1 MDTKILILNE
11 GSRCQNWGLQ
21 ACTEG
26 LLHIIAQENIGAD
39 FMQFD
44 HAYMHRRY
52 SFEPRF
58 FGGKKL
64 FAYNS
69 RVAKKY
75 FPVFHV
81 LPRVADEFEFIADLW
96 LQGKGG
102 RGADEF
108 IEKARGADAV
118 IFNAEGSTYRD
129 DNICAL
135 KGLFMLWF
143 AKTKLGKRSLF
154 LNGSV
159 TLTRVDAT
167 LPAMVKKVFSAIDVA
182 AVREPDSY
190 RNILDY
196 YPELEGKI
204 RMVPDSTYALELDQR
219 TLGDCKFLDLNFF
232 ALSLSML
239 PVDFRRTRDTSSL
252 VHMIRELK
260 KIVPNAVLLGK
271 DKEDQILK
279 DVARLTGAFFIGP
292 SYDYQSVLNILKR
305 AKFIISGRY
314 HNAIFATKVGCPVI
328 PMHTSSQKIY
338 GLAALFK
345 GIMPKPIDPTD
356 LWNEEKRVLNHASLI
371 LEQGDSLRTAYKERA
386 AELREE
392 ALRLAGSI
400 RDILV
405 VPEKSEI
412 SYSGN
417 TRR

>member
-1 MDTKILILNE
+1 MVTKILILNH
-11 GSRCQNWGLQ
+11 GSHCQNWGLQ
-21 ACTEG
+21 ACTDG
-26 LLHIIAQENIGAD
+26 LLHIIAQENIDAD

-52 SFEPRF
+52 SFEPRL

-64 FAYNS
+64 FAYGS
-69 RVAKKY
+69 RIAKR
-75 FPVFHV
+75 FLPVFHV
-81 LPRVADEFEFIADLW
+81 LPRVADEFEYTADLW

-102 RGADEF
+102 QGAKEF
-108 IEKARGADAV
+108 IEKARVADAV

-129 DNICAL
+129 NNIGAV

-143 AKTKLGKRSLF
+143 AKTKLCKRSLF

-167 LPAMVKKVFSAIDVA
+167 LPAMVKKVFTTIDMTS
-182 AVREPDSY
+182 VREPDSY
-190 RNILDY
+190 QNTLHY

-204 RMVPDSTYALELDQR
+204 RLFPDSTYALELDQR
-219 TLGDCKFLDLNFF
+219 TLEDLKFLDLDFF
-232 ALSLSML
+232 TLSLSML
-239 PVDFRRTRDTSSL
+239 PVDFRKTRDTSSL
-252 VHMIRELK
+252 VHMIQELK

-279 DVARLTGAFFIGP
+279 DVAKLTGSFFVGP
-292 SYDYQSVLNILKR
+292 SYDYQSVLHILKR
-305 AKFIISGRY
+305 AKFICSGRY

-338 GLAALFK
+338 GLASLFN

-356 LWNEEKRVLNHASLI
+356 LWNEEKWVLHHARAI
-371 LEQGDSLRTAYKERA
+371 LEKGDSLRTAYKERA

-392 ALRLAGSI
+392 ALRLSGSI
-400 RDILV
+400 RDILD
-405 VPEKSEI
+405 KI
-412 SYSGN
+412 S
-417 TRR
+417 

>member
-1 MDTKILILNE
+1 MAAKILTLND
-11 GSRCQNWGLQ
+11 GSLCQNWGLQ

-26 LLHIIAQENIGAD
+26 LIYIIKQENSDAD
-39 FMQFD
+39 LIQFD

-58 FGGKKL
+58 YGGKKI

-69 RVAKKY
+69 RIAKKY

-81 LPRVADEFEFIADLW
+81 LPRVADEFNYIADLW

-108 IEKARGADAV
+108 LEKTGRADAV
-118 IFNAEGSTYRD
+118 VFNAEGSTYRD

-135 KGLFMLWF
+135 KGLFMLWL
-143 AKTKLGKRSLF
+143 AKTKLDKRALF

-167 LPAMVKKVFSAIDVA
+167 LPAMVKKVFDAIDMA

-190 RNILDY
+190 QNILEY

-204 RMVPDSTYALELDQR
+204 CMVPDSTYALDLERQ
-219 TLGDCKFLDLNFF
+219 TLEDCKFPDRNFF

-239 PVDFRRTRDTSSL
+239 PVDFRRTKNTSSL
-252 VHMIRELK
+252 VHMIKELK

-271 DKEDQILK
+271 DKEDQILNE
-279 DVARLTGAFFIGP
+279 VARLTGSFFVGP
-292 SYDYQSVLNILKR
+292 SYGYQSILNILKR
-305 AKFIISGRY
+305 ADFIVSGRY

-328 PMHTSSQKIY
+328 PLHTSSQKIY
-338 GLAALFK
+338 GLASLFK
-345 GIMPKPIDPTD
+345 GLMPKPIDPTD
-356 LWNEEKRVLNHASLI
+356 LWNEEKCVLNHAGAI
-371 LEQGDSLRTAYKERA
+371 LEQGDSLRVAYTERA
-386 AELREE
+386 AKLREE
-392 ALRLAGSI
+392 ALRLSGSI
-400 RDILV
+400 RDIL
-405 VPEKSEI
+405 EKPLPFQNE
-412 SYSGN
+412 
-417 TRR
+417 

>member
-1 MDTKILILNE
+1 MVIKILTLND

-21 ACTEG
+21 ACTDG
-26 LLHIIAQENIGAD
+26 LLHIIAQENIDVD

-52 SFEPRF
+52 SFEPRL

-69 RVAKKY
+69 RVAKRY

-81 LPRVADEFEFIADLW
+81 LPRVADEFEYTADLW

-102 RGADEF
+102 CGANEF
-108 IEKARGADAV
+108 LEKARGADAV
-118 IFNAEGSTYRD
+118 VFNAEGSTYRD
-129 DNICAL
+129 NNICAL

-167 LPAMVKKVFSAIDVA
+167 LPAMVKKVFSAIDMA

-190 RNILDY
+190 QNILEY
-196 YPELEGKI
+196 YPELAGKI

-219 TLGDCKFLDLNFF
+219 TLGDCKFLDQDFF
-232 ALSLSML
+232 GLSLSML
-239 PVDFRRTRDTSSL
+239 PVDSRRTRDTSSL
-252 VHMIRELK
+252 VHMLKELK
-260 KIVPNAVLLGK
+260 KIVPNAVLLAK

-279 DVARLTGAFFIGP
+279 DVARLTGSFFVGP
-292 SYDYQSVLNILKR
+292 SYDYQSVAHILKR
-305 AKFIISGRY
+305 AKFIFSGRY

-338 GLAALFK
+338 GLASLFS
-345 GIMPKPIDPTD
+345 GIMPTPIDPTD
-356 LWNEEKRVLNHASLI
+356 LWNEKKWVLHHARAI

-386 AELREE
+386 AELGEE
-392 ALRLAGSI
+392 ALRLSGSI
-400 RDILV
+400 RDILD
-405 VPEKSEI
+405 KI
-412 SYSGN
+412 S
-417 TRR
+417 

>member
-1 MDTKILILNE
+1 MATKILILNN
-11 GSRCQNWGLQ
+11 GSHCQNWGLQ

-26 LLHIIAQENIGAD
+26 LLNIIARENIDAD

-44 HAYMHRRY
+44 HSYMHRRY
-52 SFEPRF
+52 SFEPRLL
-58 FGGKKL
+58 GGKKL

-69 RVAKKY
+69 RVAKRY

-81 LPRVADEFEFIADLW
+81 LPRVADEFEHIADLW

-108 IEKARGADAV
+108 LEKARGADAI

-135 KGLFMLWF
+135 KGLFMLWL
-143 AKTKLGKRSLF
+143 AKTKLDKKSLF

-167 LPAMVKKVFSAIDVA
+167 LPAMIKKVFGAIDMA

-190 RNILDY
+190 RNIVEY

-204 RMVPDSTYALELDQR
+204 HMVPDSTFALEVDQR
-219 TLGDCKFLDLNFF
+219 TLEDCKFLDLDFF
-232 ALSLSML
+232 VLSLSML
-239 PVDFRRTRDTSSL
+239 PVDFLRTRDTSSL
-252 VHMIRELK
+252 VHLIQELK
-260 KIVPNAVLLGK
+260 KTIPNAVLMGK

-279 DVARLTGAFFIGP
+279 EAARLTGSFFIGP

-305 AKFIISGRY
+305 AKFIVSGRY

-328 PMHTSSQKIY
+328 PLHTSSQKIY
-338 GLAALFK
+338 GLVSLFN
-345 GIMPKPIDPTD
+345 GTMPKPIDPTD
-356 LWNEEKRVLNHASLI
+356 LWNEGKRVLNHAGLI

-392 ALRLAGSI
+392 ALRLSGSI
-400 RDILV
+400 RDILAV
-405 VPEKSEI
+405 A
-412 SYSGN
+412 
-417 TRR
+417 

>member
-1 MDTKILILNE
+1 MATKILILNH
-11 GSRCQNWGLQ
+11 GSLCQNWGLQ

-26 LLHIIAQENIGAD
+26 LLHIIAKENIDVD
-39 FMQFD
+39 FIQFD

-69 RVAKKY
+69 RVAKRY

-81 LPRVADEFEFIADLW
+81 LPRVADEFEYTSDLW
-96 LQGKGG
+96 LQGEGG

-108 IEKARGADAV
+108 LEKARGTDAV

-129 DNICAL
+129 NNICAL

-167 LPAMVKKVFSAIDVA
+167 LPAMVKKVFSAIDMA

-190 RNILDY
+190 QNILHY

-204 RMVPDSTYALELDQR
+204 RMFPDSTYALELDQR
-219 TLGDCKFLDLNFF
+219 TLEDLKFLDLDFF

-239 PVDFRRTRDTSSL
+239 PVDFRKTRDTSSL
-252 VHMIRELK
+252 VHMLQELK

-271 DKEDQILK
+271 DKEDQILE
-279 DVARLTGAFFIGP
+279 DVARLTGSFFVGP
-292 SYDYQSVLNILKR
+292 SYDYQSVLHILKC
-305 AKFIISGRY
+305 AKFICSGRY

-338 GLAALFK
+338 GLASLFN

-356 LWNEEKRVLNHASLI
+356 LWNDEKWVLHHARAI

-392 ALRLAGSI
+392 ALRLSGSI
-400 RDILV
+400 RDILD
-405 VPEKSEI
+405 KI
-412 SYSGN
+412 S
-417 TRR
+417 

>member
-1 MDTKILILNE
+1 MATKILTLND

-26 LLHIIAQENIGAD
+26 LLHIIARENIDAD

-52 SFEPRF
+52 SFEPRV

-69 RVAKKY
+69 RVAKRY

-81 LPRVADEFEFIADLW
+81 LPRVADEFEYTADLW

-102 RGADEF
+102 RGANEF
-108 IEKARGADAV
+108 LEKARGADAV
-118 IFNAEGSTYRD
+118 VFNAEGSTYRD
-129 DNICAL
+129 NNICAL

-143 AKTKLGKRSLF
+143 AKTRLGKRSLF

-167 LPAMVKKVFSAIDVA
+167 LPAMVKKVFSAIDMA

-190 RNILDY
+190 QNILAY

-204 RMVPDSTYALELDQR
+204 HMVPDSTYALELDQR
-219 TLGDCKFLDLNFF
+219 TLGDCKFLDQDFF
-232 ALSLSML
+232 GLSLSML

-252 VHMIRELK
+252 VHMIQELK

-279 DVARLTGAFFIGP
+279 DVARLTGSFFVGP
-292 SYDYQSVLNILKR
+292 SYEYQSVSHILKR
-305 AKFIISGRY
+305 AKFIFSGRY

-338 GLAALFK
+338 GLASLFNR
-345 GIMPKPIDPTD
+345 IMPKPIDPTD
-356 LWNEEKRVLNHASLI
+356 LWNEEKLVLHHAREI
-371 LEQGDSLRTAYKERA
+371 LEEGDSLRTAYKERA
-386 AELREE
+386 AELGEE
-392 ALRLAGSI
+392 ALRLSGSI
-400 RDILV
+400 RDILD
-405 VPEKSEI
+405 KI
-412 SYSGN
+412 S
-417 TRR
+417 

>member
-1 MDTKILILNE
+1 MATKILILND

-26 LLHIIAQENIGAD
+26 LLHIIAQENIDVD

-44 HAYMHRRY
+44 HAYMHRRF

-69 RVAKKY
+69 RVAKRY

-81 LPRVADEFEFIADLW
+81 LPRVADEFEYTADLW
-96 LQGKGG
+96 LQEKGG

-108 IEKARGADAV
+108 LEKARGVDAV

-129 DNICAL
+129 NNICAL

-143 AKTKLGKRSLF
+143 AKTQLGKRSLF

-159 TLTRVDAT
+159 TLTKVDAT
-167 LPAMVKKVFSAIDVA
+167 LPAMVKKVFRAIDMA

-190 RNILDY
+190 QNILEY

-204 RMVPDSTYALELDQR
+204 CMVPDSTYVLELEER
-219 TLGDCKFLDLNFF
+219 SLEDCKFLDQDYF

-239 PVDFRRTRDTSSL
+239 PVDFRSTRDTSSL
-252 VHMIRELK
+252 VHMIQELK
-260 KIVPNAVLLGK
+260 NIVPNSVLLGR

-279 DVARLTGAFFIGP
+279 DVARLTGSFFIGP
-292 SYDYQSVLNILKR
+292 SYDYQSVLHILKR

-338 GLAALFK
+338 GLASLFN
-345 GIMPKPIDPTD
+345 GIMPEPIDPTD
-356 LWNEEKRVLNHASLI
+356 LWGEEKRVLHHASAI

-386 AELREE
+386 AELRGE
-392 ALRLAGSI
+392 ALRLSGSI
-400 RDILV
+400 REILD
-405 VPEKSEI
+405 KTS
-412 SYSGN
+412 
-417 TRR
+417 

>member
-1 MDTKILILNE
+1 MTKKILILNE

-26 LLHIIAQENIGAD
+26 LLHIIAHENLDAE

-52 SFEPRF
+52 SFEPRL

-69 RVAKKY
+69 RVARRY

-81 LPRVADEFEFIADLW
+81 LPRVADEFEYIADLW

-102 RGADEF
+102 VGADEF
-108 IEKARGADAV
+108 LEKARGADAV
-118 IFNAEGSTYRD
+118 MFNAEGSAYRD
-129 DNICAL
+129 KNICAL
-135 KGLFMLWF
+135 KGLFMLWL
-143 AKTKLGKRSLF
+143 AKTKLRKRSLF

-159 TLTRVDAT
+159 TLTRVDST
-167 LPAMVKKVFSAIDVA
+167 LPAMVRKVFNAIDIT

-190 RNILDY
+190 KNILEY
-196 YPELEGKI
+196 YTELKGKVH
-204 RMVPDSTYALELDQR
+204 MVPDSTYVLELEQR
-219 TLGDCKFLDLNFF
+219 ELEDCGFLDQDFF

-239 PVDFRRTRDTSSL
+239 PVDFCRTKGTSSL
-252 VHMIRELK
+252 VHMIKELK
-260 KIVPNAVLLGK
+260 KTVPNSVLLGK

-279 DVARLTGAFFIGP
+279 DVARLTGSFFVDP
-292 SYDYQSVLNILKR
+292 SYDYQSVLNILKC
-305 AKFIISGRY
+305 AKFIVSGRY

-328 PMHTSSQKIY
+328 PMHTSSHKIY
-338 GLAALFK
+338 GLATLFN
-345 GIMPKPIDPTD
+345 GLMPKPIDPTD
-356 LWNEEKRVLNHASLI
+356 LWNEEKLVINHASAI

-392 ALRLAGSI
+392 VLRLSGSI
-400 RDILV
+400 RDVLV
-405 VPEKSEI
+405 
-412 SYSGN
+412 
-417 TRR
+417 